1 MKAAVVFDLAEGP
14 VWADFIDP
22 QPAPGQT
29 LIDVRAAA
37 ISHVVKARA
46 SGRHYSFDGNLPF
59 VPGIDGV
66 GTTPQGQRVYFASP
80 PPPRQ
85 YGAAGAG
92 RRAELSAAAGCA
104 R

>member
-37 ISHVVKARA
+37 ISHVVKASLTSSAFTITAGKRRWWPTAVRCSVRTA
-46 SGRHYSFDGNLPF
+46 S
-59 VPGIDGV
+59 
-66 GTTPQGQRVYFASP
+66 TA
-80 PPPRQ
+80 
-85 YGAAGAG
+85 
-92 RRAELSAAAGCA
+92 C
-104 R
+104 